1 MKKLS
6 GGLSL
11 LHLKPVCPLSF
22 ISIKHPDK
30 YYVLLP
36 IFMYKK
42 NQNFEI
48 LLSYAIIFRSE
59 AILIMDRDVQNV
71 S

>member
-1 MKKLS
+1 
-6 GGLSL
+6 
-11 LHLKPVCPLSF
+11 
-22 ISIKHPDK
+22 
-30 YYVLLP
+30 
-36 IFMYKK
+36 MYKK